1 MLKRKTET
9 MDGNTAAAYASYAFT
24 DVAAIYPITPSSQMA
39 GCVDDWASHGKKN
52 IFGET
57 VLVKEMQSEGG
68 AAGTLHGSLQSG
80 ALTTTYTASQGLL
93 LKIPNMYKIAGELLP
108 AVFHVSARSLASN
121 SLSIFGD
128 HQDVMATRQTGF
140 TLLASSSVQQAM
152 DLGAVAHL
160 SAIKSRIPV
169 LHFFDGFRTSHEMQK
184 IELLEYDELAKLVDY
199 DSIKAFRNNALSPN
213 HPVLRGTTQNP
224 DVFFQLRESI
234 NKYHDAVPE
243 IVQSHMDEINKITG
257 RNYKLVNYYGAED
270 AENIIIAMGS
280 GCETISEVVDYLNN
294 KGEKVGLLE
303 VHLYRPFPAE
313 YILKEI
319 PKTVKRIAVLDRT
332 KEPGSNG
339 EPLYIDI
346 RNAFY
351 NVENSP
357 YIVGGRYGLG
367 SKDFKPDDVISVFN
381 NLKSEKPKND
391 FTVSIVDDITGKSLP
406 LSVESIDATPK
417 GTIACKF
424 WGYGSDGT
432 VSANK
437 SAIKII
443 GNNTDFYAQA
453 YFEYDAKKSGGLT
466 ISHLRFGDSPIREP
480 YYINRADFIAC
491 HNQAYVNKY
500 NLLNGIKKGGKFL
513 LNCIWTED
521 ELENQLPASM
531 KRDIANNHVEFY
543 TIDAVNIAKEIGLG
557 GRINMIM
564 QSAFFKL
571 ANIIPVEEVSKYLK
585 KEVEKSYG
593 NKGQKII
600 DMNNLSIDK
609 GFYSMKKINVPE
621 SWNTASDNIQEKKSE
636 MPEFIEKVILTMN
649 RQEGDK
655 LPVSAFLNHEDGT
668 FPLGVTAWEKR
679 EIAIDVP
686 LWDPNKCIQCNQC
699 SYVCSHSVIRPTLF
713 TKEEMS
719 NTPESFV
726 TAAAK
731 GFKDMQYHLG
741 ISAQDCTGCGVC
753 VNTCPVKGKAIEM
766 KPLVEKREQYIKDW
780 DFIKNIIPKEL
791 PANITQ
797 TVKGSQFKKPLLE
810 FSGACAGC
818 GETPYAKLVTQ
829 MFGDRMMI
837 SNAAGCSTVWGG
849 SPQVSYTTN
858 HKGHGPSWGFSLFE
872 DNAEYGFGMYLGVQK
887 IRNATKE
894 KALLAIG
901 NGVSSRVK
909 EALQQWIDGFDNS
922 TETRERADKLTL
934 VLEQERG
941 NDELLNKI
949 YDNKDY
955 YVKRSHWIFGGDG
968 WAYDIGYGG
977 LDHVLA
983 SGENVNVLVFDTE
996 VYSNTGGQ
1004 SSKSTPTAAIAE
1016 FASSGKKTKKKDLGL
1031 MSMSYGYVYVA
1042 QIAMGADM
1050 NQTLKAIIEAEN
1062 YPGPSLIIAYSPCIN
1077 HGLVAGMGK
1086 SQQQS
1091 KEAVEAGYWSL
1102 YRYNPLLIDE
1112 GKNPFKLDSK
1122 EPTKDFK
1129 EFLMSEV
1136 RYASLYKMFPEQADE
1151 LFAKAELDAM
1161 FRYNK
1166 YVGMANLQVPSEA

>member
-1 MLKRKTET
+1 

-39 GCVDDWASHGKKN
+39 GCVDDWSSHGKKN

-93 LKIPNMYKIAGELLP
+93 LKIPNMYKVAGELLP

-160 SAIKSRIPV
+160 SAIKSRLPV

-184 IELLEYDELAKLVDY
+184 IEVLEYDELAKLVDY
-199 DSIKAFRNNALSPN
+199 DALRTFRNRSLSPD

-224 DVFFQLRESI
+224 DVFFQLREAI
-234 NKYHDAVPE
+234 NKFHDAVPGV
-243 IVQSHMDEINKITG
+243 VQSYMDEINKLTG
-257 RNYKLVNYYGAED
+257 RNYKLFNYYGAED

-280 GCETISEVVDYLNN
+280 GCETISEAVDYLNA

-303 VHLYRPFPAE
+303 VHLYRPFSAE
-313 YILKEI
+313 YMISQI
-319 PKTVKRIAVLDRT
+319 PATVKKIAVLDRT
-332 KEPGSNG
+332 KEPGANG
-339 EPLYIDI
+339 EPLYLDVK
-346 RNAFY
+346 NAYY
-351 NVENSP
+351 NRENAP
-357 YIVGGRYGLG
+357 LIVGGRYGLG
-367 SKDFKPDDVISVFN
+367 SKDFKPDDVISVYN
-381 NLKSEKPKND
+381 NLKLDAPMND
-391 FTVSIVDDITGKSLP
+391 FTVSIVDDVTFKSLP
-406 LSVESIDATPK
+406 LPAESVDTTPQ

-443 GNNTDFYAQA
+443 GGNTDFYAQA

-466 ISHLRFGDSPIREP
+466 ISHLRFGKSPIKEP
-480 YYINRADFIAC
+480 YTINRADFIAC

-500 NLLNGIKKGGKFL
+500 DLLAGIKKGGKFL
-513 LNCIWTED
+513 LNCIWD
-521 ELENQLPASM
+521 EAGLEENLPASL
-531 KRDIANNHVEFY
+531 KRSIADSGAEFY
-543 TIDAVNIAKEIGLG
+543 TIDAVDIAKEIGLG
-557 GRINMIM
+557 GKINMIM
-564 QSAFFKL
+564 EAAFFKL
-571 ANIIPVEEVSKYLK
+571 ANIIPVEDVAKYLK

-593 NKGQKII
+593 NKGQNIV
-600 DMNNLSIDK
+600 DMNCLAVDK
-609 GFYSMKKINVPE
+609 GFDSIKKINVPE
-621 SWNTASDNIQEKKSE
+621 AWKNAVDANDVKTE
-636 MPEFIEKVILTMN
+636 MPEFIGKIINVMN

-655 LPVSAFLNHEDGT
+655 LPVSTFTNREDGT
-668 FPLGVTAWEKR
+668 FPLGVTAYEKR

-686 LWDPNKCIQCNQC
+686 LWDANKCIQCNQC
-699 SYVCSHSVIRPTLF
+699 SYVCPHSVIRPTLLTEEELKSAPEGF
-713 TKEEMS
+713 TAVK
-719 NTPESFV
+719 
-726 TAAAK
+726 AI
-731 GFKDMQYHLG
+731 GLKDFQYHLG
-741 ISAQDCTGCGVC
+741 ISGQDCTGCGNC
-753 VNTCPVKGKAIEM
+753 VDICPAKEKAIEM
-766 KPLVEKREQYIKDW
+766 KMLAPNRERYVADWNFVKD
-780 DFIKNIIPKEL
+780 IIPKEV
-791 PANITQ
+791 PASIEKTL
-797 TVKGSQFKKPLLE
+797 KGSQFKKPLLE

-829 MFGDRMMI
+829 LFGDRMMI

-858 HKGHGPSWGFSLFE
+858 HKGQGPSWGFSLFE
-872 DNAEYGFGMYLGVQK
+872 DNAEYGLGMFLGATK
-887 IRNATKE
+887 IRNATKNKIVE
-894 KALLAIG
+894 AIETTG
-901 NGVSSRVK
+901 SSKLK
-909 EALQQWIDGFDNS
+909 EAMQEWLEGFENG
-922 TETRERADKLTL
+922 EGTRDRAEK
-934 VLEQERG
+934 VLNALEEEKG
-941 NDELLNKI
+941 SNKLLNEI

-955 YVKRSHWIFGGDG
+955 LIKRSHWIFGGDG

-1016 FASSGKKTKKKDLGL
+1016 FASNGKKTRKKDLG
-1031 MSMSYGYVYVA
+1031 MMAMSYGYVYVA
-1042 QIAMGADM
+1042 QIAMGADK
-1050 NQTLKAIIEAEN
+1050 NQTLKAIKEAES

-1077 HGLVAGMGK
+1077 HGLKAGMGK
-1086 SQQQS
+1086 SQAQS

-1102 YRYNPLLIDE
+1102 YRYNPLLEEE
-1112 GKNPFKLDSK
+1112 GKNPFILDSG

-1136 RYASLYKMFPEQADE
+1136 RYSSLYKAFPEVADI
-1151 LFAKAELDAM
+1151 LFEKAKKDAEY
-1161 FRYNK
+1161 RYKK
-1166 YVGMANLQVPSEA
+1166 YVRMANEAI